1 MLPHDHAQHCPQAL
15 PMLHDACGWQHACC
29 LHWGMIAHSG
39 AIIDAVS
46 KGTFMMCMLTCT
58 ASFVDTS
65 SFSKDEKKLLRGQG
79 LMSLQSGPA
88 PPNSGLDKVLPLY
101 G

>member
-1 MLPHDHAQHCPQAL
+1 
-15 PMLHDACGWQHACC
+15 
-29 LHWGMIAHSG
+29 
-39 AIIDAVS
+39 
-46 KGTFMMCMLTCT
+46 MMCMLTCT